1 MLRCRNLARGA
12 RGWLSCLAAISGA
25 RYKILNARGTMALVR
40 DDFSNAEAFLSAR
53 PAVRVVDLLLP
64 DLCGVL
70 RGKRV
75 DRADLASVYQ
85 RGMFLPGSMFALDVL
100 GGTIQTTGL
109 GFDEG
114 DADRACV
121 PVPNSLF
128 PSPWMGPSVAQ
139 LQVQMLD
146 HDGGPFYGD
155 PRHLLDAV
163 LERYAARGLKPVIAV
178 ELEFYLVDTERTPA
192 GHAQPPRSR
201 YTGRREHRSQ
211 VNSMAELESVSDILT
226 EISLTCEAQGVP
238 TGAALAECGP
248 NQWEVNLR
256 HVADA
261 RQACDQAIRFKRI
274 VKGVAHRNGLEATFM
289 AKPHADAPG
298 SGMHL
303 HVSMLDAEGQNAF
316 ASEDVLGNETLKQ
329 AAAGLL
335 ATMADCMAVFAP
347 NANSYRRLRPELYVP
362 MNATWGYNNRGVA
375 VRVPVSGVAD
385 RRVEHRVAGADANPY
400 LVAAALLAGMLH
412 GIERKLP
419 APPPL
424 VGNAYTQRLAAP
436 RLPGD
441 WPTALARFGASEF
454 LREYFGERF
463 VKLYEL
469 TRRGE
474 MQDFNSRLTALDYAW
489 YLEQV

>member
-1 MLRCRNLARGA
+1 
-12 RGWLSCLAAISGA
+12 
-25 RYKILNARGTMALVR
+25 MALVR
-40 DDFSNAEAFLSAR
+40 DDFANAEAFLASR
-53 PAVRVVDLLLP
+53 PAVRVVDLLLA

-70 RGKRV
+70 RGKRI
-75 DRADLASVYQ
+75 DRSDLPAIYQ

-100 GGTIQTTGL
+100 GGTVQATGL

-121 PVPNSLF
+121 PVPNTLF
-128 PSPWMGPSVAQ
+128 PSPWMGPAVAQ

-163 LERYAARGLKPVIAV
+163 LDRYAGRGWTPCVAV
-178 ELEFYLVDTERTPA
+178 ELEFYLVDVERTPE

-201 YTGRREHRSQ
+201 YTGRRETRSQ
-211 VNSMAELESVSDILT
+211 VNSMTDLESVSDILA
-226 EISLTCEAQGVP
+226 EIVEACEAQGVP

-256 HVADA
+256 HSADA
-261 RQACDQAIRFKRI
+261 RAACDQAIRFKRI
-274 VKGVAHRNGLEATFM
+274 VKGVAHRAGVEATFM
-289 AKPHADAPG
+289 AKPYADAPG

-303 HVSMLDAEGQNAF
+303 HVSLLDRDGANVF
-316 ASEDVLGNETLKQ
+316 ASDDVMGNDTLKQ

-335 ATMADCMAVFAP
+335 ETMGDAMAIFAP

-375 VRVPVSGVAD
+375 VRVPVSGPAD
-385 RRVEHRVAGADANPY
+385 RRLEHRVAGADANPY
-400 LVAAALLAGMLH
+400 LVAAAVLAGMLH
-412 GIERKLP
+412 GIERKLAPP
-419 APPPL
+419 APL
-424 VGNAYTQRLAAP
+424 AGNAYTQRLAAP

-441 WPTALARFGASEF
+441 WPTALARFSASAF
-454 LREYFGERF
+454 LAEYLGERF
-463 VKLYEL
+463 VTLYER

-474 MQDFNSRLTALDYAW
+474 MNEFNSRITALDYAW

>member
-1 MLRCRNLARGA
+1 
-12 RGWLSCLAAISGA
+12 
-25 RYKILNARGTMALVR
+25 MALLR
-40 DDFSNAEAFLSAR
+40 DEFSNAEAFLAAR

-75 DRADLASVYQ
+75 DRADLPGIYQ

-100 GGTIQTTGL
+100 GGTIQSTGL

-121 PVPNSLF
+121 PVPNSLY
-128 PSPWMGPSVAQ
+128 PAPWMGPSVAQ

-163 LERYAARGLKPVIAV
+163 LERYAARGWKPVVAV
-178 ELEFYLVDTERTPA
+178 ELEFYLVDCERTPA
-192 GHAQPPRSR
+192 GHAQPPKSR
-201 YTGRREHRSQ
+201 YTGRRESRAQ
-211 VNSMAELESVSDILT
+211 INSMADLESVSDILS
-226 EISLTCEAQGVP
+226 EIAATCEAQEVS
-238 TGAALAECGP
+238 TGAALAEYGP

-261 RQACDQAIRFKRI
+261 RAACDQAIRFKRI
-274 VKGVAHRNGLEATFM
+274 VKGVAHRNGVEATFM
-289 AKPHADAPG
+289 AKPYADAPG

-303 HVSMLDAEGQNAF
+303 HVSVLDRDGVNVF
-316 ASEDVLGNETLKQ
+316 ASDDALGNELLKQ
-329 AAAGLL
+329 AVAGLL
-335 ATMADCMAVFAP
+335 ETMADGMAIFAP

-375 VRVPVSGVAD
+375 VRVPVSGTAD
-385 RRVEHRVAGADANPY
+385 RRIEHRVAGADANPY
-400 LVAAALLAGMLH
+400 LVAAAVLAGMLH
-412 GIERKLP
+412 GIERRLAPP
-419 APPPL
+419 APL
-424 VGNAYTQRLAAP
+424 TGNAYRERLEAP

-441 WPTALARFGASEF
+441 WPTALARFGESAF

-463 VKLYEL
+463 VTLYER

-474 MQDFNSRLTALDYAW
+474 MQDFNSRISALDYAW

>member
-1 MLRCRNLARGA
+1 MP
-12 RGWLSCLAAISGA
+12 
-25 RYKILNARGTMALVR
+25 LVR
-40 DDFSNAEAFLSAR
+40 DEFSNAEAFLAAR
-53 PAVRVVDLLLP
+53 PAVRVVDLLLA

-75 DRADLASVYQ
+75 DRADLPGVYQ

-100 GGTIQTTGL
+100 GGTIQATGL

-121 PVPNSLF
+121 PVPDTLY
-128 PSPWMGPSVAQ
+128 PSPWLGPGVAQ

-163 LERYAARGLKPVIAV
+163 LDRYAARGWKPVVAV
-178 ELEFYLVDTERTPA
+178 ELEFYLVDVERTPA

-201 YTGRREHRSQ
+201 FTGRRESRAQ
-211 VNSMAELESVSDILT
+211 INSMTDLESVSDILE
-226 EISLTCEAQGVP
+226 EIAATCEAQGVS
-238 TGAALAECGP
+238 TGSALAEYGP

-261 RQACDQAIRFKRI
+261 RAACDQAIRFKRI
-274 VKGVAHRNGLEATFM
+274 VKGVAHRSGVEATFM
-289 AKPHADAPG
+289 AKPYGDAPG

-303 HVSMLDAEGQNAF
+303 HVSVIDRDGGNVF
-316 ASEDVLGNETLKQ
+316 ASDDVLGNELLKQ
-329 AAAGLL
+329 AAAGLVE
-335 ATMADCMAVFAP
+335 TMADGMAVFAP

-375 VRVPVSGVAD
+375 VRVPVSGPGD
-385 RRVEHRVAGADANPY
+385 RRLEHRVSGADANPY
-400 LVAAALLAGMLH
+400 LVAATVLAGMLH
-412 GIERKLP
+412 GIEKKL
-419 APPPL
+419 APPAPL
-424 VGNAYTQRLAAP
+424 VGNAYSQRLAAP
-436 RLPGD
+436 PLPGD
-441 WPTALARFGASEF
+441 WPTALARFGASAF

-463 VKLYEL
+463 VRLYEL

>member
-1 MLRCRNLARGA
+1 
-12 RGWLSCLAAISGA
+12 
-25 RYKILNARGTMALVR
+25 MALVR
-40 DDFSNAEAFLSAR
+40 DEFSNAEAFLAAR

-70 RGKRV
+70 RGKRI
-75 DRADLASVYQ
+75 DRSDLPAIYQ

-100 GGTIQTTGL
+100 GGTVQSTGL

-121 PVPNSLF
+121 PIPNTLF
-128 PSPWMGPSVAQ
+128 PSPWMGPAVAQ

-163 LERYAARGLKPVIAV
+163 LERYAARGWTPVIAV
-178 ELEFYLVDTERTPA
+178 ELEFYLVDVERTPE

-201 YTGRREHRSQ
+201 YTGRRETRTQ
-211 VNSMAELESVSDILT
+211 VNSMADLESVSDILT
-226 EISLTCEAQGVP
+226 EIVATCEAQGVP

-256 HVADA
+256 HHADA
-261 RQACDQAIRFKRI
+261 RAACDQAIRFKRI
-274 VKGVAHRNGLEATFM
+274 VKGVAHRNGVEATFM
-289 AKPHADAPG
+289 AKPYADAPG

-303 HVSMLDAEGQNAF
+303 HVSVLDRAGGNVF
-316 ASEDVLGNETLKQ
+316 ASDDVLGNDTLKQ

-335 ATMADCMAVFAP
+335 ESMPDAMAIFAP

-375 VRVPVSGVAD
+375 VRVPVSGPAD
-385 RRVEHRVAGADANPY
+385 RRLEHRVAGADANPY
-400 LVAAALLAGMLH
+400 LVAATVLAGMIY
-412 GIERKLP
+412 GIDRKLVP
-419 APPPL
+419 RAPL

-436 RLPGD
+436 RLPSD
-441 WPTALARFGASEF
+441 WPTALTRFGASAV
-454 LREYFGERF
+454 LGEYFGERF
-463 VKLYEL
+463 VTLYER

-474 MQDFNSRLTALDYAW
+474 MNDFNAQLCALDYAW

>member
-1 MLRCRNLARGA
+1 
-12 RGWLSCLAAISGA
+12 
-25 RYKILNARGTMALVR
+25 MALVR
-40 DDFSNAEAFLSAR
+40 DEFSNAEAFLATR

-75 DRADLASVYQ
+75 DRADLAGVYQ

-100 GGTIQTTGL
+100 GGTVQATGL

-121 PVPNSLF
+121 PVPNTLY
-128 PSPWMGPSVAQ
+128 PAPWMGPSVAQ

-146 HDGGPFYGD
+146 HDGRPFYGD

-163 LERYAARGLKPVIAV
+163 LECYAARGWKPVIAV
-178 ELEFYLVDTERTPA
+178 ELEFYLVDVERTPA

-201 YTGRREHRSQ
+201 YTGRRETRTQ
-211 VNSMAELESVSDILT
+211 VNAMAELESVSDILT
-226 EISLTCEAQGVP
+226 EIASACESQGVP
-238 TGAALAECGP
+238 TGTALAECGP

-261 RQACDQAIRFKRI
+261 RAACDQAIRFKRI
-274 VKGVAHRNGLEATFM
+274 VKGVAHRNGVEATFM
-289 AKPHADAPG
+289 AKPYADAPG

-303 HVSMLDAEGQNAF
+303 HASVLDREGDNVF
-316 ASEDVLGNETLKQ
+316 SSEDSLGNDILKQ

-335 ATMADCMAVFAP
+335 ETMGDGMAIFAP

-375 VRVPVSGVAD
+375 VRVPVSGPAD
-385 RRVEHRVAGADANPY
+385 RRLEHRVAGADANPY
-400 LVAAALLAGMLH
+400 LVAAAVLAGMLY
-412 GIERKLP
+412 GIERRLEP
-419 APPPL
+419 PPPL
-424 VGNAYTQRLAAP
+424 TGNAYTQRIAAP
-436 RLPGD
+436 RLPSD
-441 WPTALARFGASEF
+441 WPTALVRFGESGF
-454 LREYFGERF
+454 LRQYLGERF
-463 VKLYEL
+463 VRLYEL

-474 MQDFNSRLTALDYAW
+474 MQDFNSRITALDYAW

>member
-1 MLRCRNLARGA
+1 
-12 RGWLSCLAAISGA
+12 
-25 RYKILNARGTMALVR
+25 MALVR
-40 DDFSNAEAFLSAR
+40 DLLSNAEAFLAAR

-70 RGKRV
+70 RGKRL
-75 DRADLASVYQ
+75 DRTDLAGVYE

-100 GGTIQTTGL
+100 GGTIQATGL

-121 PVPNSLF
+121 PVPDSLYVA
-128 PSPWMGPSVAQ
+128 PWMGPSVAQ

-155 PRHLLDAV
+155 PRHVLDAV
-163 LERYAARGLKPVIAV
+163 LDRYVARGWKPVIAI
-178 ELEFYLVDTERTPA
+178 ELEFYLVDVERTPE

-201 YTGRREHRSQ
+201 YTGRRETRTQ
-211 VNSMAELESVSDILT
+211 VNSMADLESVSDILG
-226 EISLTCEAQGVP
+226 EISATCEAQGVP

-256 HVADA
+256 HVQDA
-261 RQACDQAIRFKRI
+261 RLACDQAIRFKRI
-274 VKGVAHRNGLEATFM
+274 VKGVAHRNGVEATFM
-289 AKPHADAPG
+289 AKPYADAPG

-303 HVSMLDAEGQNAF
+303 HVSVLDREGKNVF
-316 ASEDVLGNETLKQ
+316 ASEDELGNDTLKQ

-335 ATMADCMAVFAP
+335 ETMGDGMAIFAP

-375 VRVPVSGVAD
+375 VRVPVSGAVD
-385 RRVEHRVAGADANPY
+385 RRLEHRVSGADANPY
-400 LVAAALLAGMLH
+400 LVAATVLAGMLY
-412 GIERKLP
+412 GIDKKL
-419 APPPL
+419 APPAPL
-424 VGNAYTQRLAAP
+424 VGNAYTQRLTAP

-441 WPTALARFGASEF
+441 WPTALTRFAASEF

-463 VKLYEL
+463 VRLFEQ

-474 MQDFNSRLTALDYAW
+474 MQDFNSRLTALDYAF
-489 YLEQV
+489 YLEQA

>member
-1 MLRCRNLARGA
+1 
-12 RGWLSCLAAISGA
+12 
-25 RYKILNARGTMALVR
+25 MALLR
-40 DDFSNAEAFLSAR
+40 DEFSNAEAFLAAR

-75 DRADLASVYQ
+75 DKSDLAGVYQ

-100 GGTIQTTGL
+100 GGTIQATGL

-121 PVPNSLF
+121 PVPNSLY

-163 LERYAARGLKPVIAV
+163 LDRYTARGFTPVVAV
-178 ELEFYLVDTERTPA
+178 ELEFYLVDVERTAA

-201 YTGRREHRSQ
+201 YTGRRENRTQ
-211 VNSMAELESVSDILT
+211 VNSMTDLESVSDILA
-226 EISLTCEAQGVP
+226 EITAACEEQGVP

-256 HVADA
+256 HVGDV

-274 VKGVAHRNGLEATFM
+274 VKGVAHRNGVEATFM
-289 AKPHADAPG
+289 AKPYADAPG

-303 HVSMLDAEGQNAF
+303 HVSVLDRNARNVF
-316 ASEDVLGNETLKQ
+316 GSEDALGNDTLKQ

-335 ATMADCMAVFAP
+335 ETMADGMAIFAP

-375 VRVPVSGVAD
+375 VRVPVSGPAD
-385 RRVEHRVAGADANPY
+385 RRLEHRVAGADANPY
-400 LVAAALLAGMLH
+400 LVAAAVLAGMLH
-412 GIERKLP
+412 GMERKLSP
-419 APPPL
+419 PPPL
-424 VGNAYTQRLAAP
+424 VGNAYAQRLTAP
-436 RLPGD
+436 KLPGD
-441 WPTALARFGASEF
+441 WPTALTRFGESEF
-454 LREYFGERF
+454 LREYFGGPF
-463 VKLYEL
+463 VTLYER

-474 MQDFNSRLTALDYAW
+474 MHDFNSRLTALDYSW